1 MFSEI
6 DRGAKKRRPMQPV
19 DESVDD
25 GPRQEIEL
33 ANAREHGRI
42 DEPRP
47 GNRSAFC

>member
-1 MFSEI
+1 
-6 DRGAKKRRPMQPV
+6 MQAV
-19 DESVDD
+19 DESVDH

-33 ANAREHGRI
+33 ADACEDGRI